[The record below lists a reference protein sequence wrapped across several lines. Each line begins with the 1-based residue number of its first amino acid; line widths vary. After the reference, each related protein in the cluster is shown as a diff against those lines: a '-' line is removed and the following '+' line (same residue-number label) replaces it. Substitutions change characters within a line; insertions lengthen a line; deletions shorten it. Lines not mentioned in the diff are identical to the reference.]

1 MLAISFLDYL
11 CDVTSVAPLD
21 DYRLRV
27 TCSDGASGV
36 FDMSKYLSKGAFREL
51 RDPKVFRGVRL
62 VAGAPTWPNGMDIA
76 PERVRSDM
84 TVE

>member
-1 MLAISFLDYL
+1 MSFLDYL
-11 CDVTSVAPLD
+11 CDVTSVVPLD
-21 DYRLRV
+21 GYKLRV

-36 FDMSKYLSKGAFREL
+36 FDMSKYLDEGAFREL
-51 RDPKVFRGVRL
+51 RNPEVFRGVRI

-84 TVE
+84 VIE